1 VAQRWPGDRLF
12 AVMLFRLVLRLIG
25 LPALLLLLAAPAPG
39 QTPTIGIIDFYGLR
53 HVSEE
58 QARQA
63 LSIKVGDDLPDSPT
77 AAQHRLE
84 ALPGVLHARLNA
96 VCCDAGKAIIFVG
109 IEEKGS
115 PRSRL
120 RRAPKGKVGLRAD
133 VIAAG
138 KESENALMDAVSKGD
153 TLEDDSQ
160 GHALMH
166 NPALRA
172 VQERFI
178 VYAAR
183 DLRNLRDVLRNS
195 ADAGQ
200 RALAAE
206 VLGYATDKRAV
217 VPDLEYAMSDV
228 DDGARNNAMR
238 ALGVIAGFARK
249 KPELGIVIHAH
260 PFVNLLNSLVWTDRN
275 KASLTL
281 MFLTESRDPALLA
294 DLHDHALPALIE
306 MARWKSAGHAE
317 PAFMILGRIGGLSE
331 KAIHDALERGDRE
344 TVIARS
350 KE

>member
-1 VAQRWPGDRLF
+1 MPPV
-12 AVMLFRLVLRLIG
+12 
-25 LPALLLLLAAPAPG
+25 
-39 QTPTIGIIDFYGLR
+39 GIIDFYGLR

-63 LSIKVGDDLPDSPT
+63 LAIKVGDDLPDSPA

-84 ALPGVLHARLNA
+84 ALPGVLHARFE
-96 VCCDAGKAIIFVG
+96 VICCNAGKTILFVG
-109 IEEKGS
+109 IEEKSS
-115 PRSRL
+115 PKLGL
-120 RRAPKGKVGLRAD
+120 RKAPKGKVGLRAD

-138 KESENALMDAVSKGD
+138 KELANAVMDAMLKGD
-153 TLEDDSQ
+153 TQEDDSQ

-172 VQERFI
+172 MQERFI

-217 VPDLEYAMSDV
+217 VPDLEYAMSDIDSGV
-228 DDGARNNAMR
+228 RNNALR

-249 KPELGIVIHAH
+249 RPELGIVVHTH
-260 PFVNLLNSLVWTDRN
+260 PFVNLLNSPVWWDRN
-275 KASLTL
+275 KASLALT
-281 MFLTESRDPALLA
+281 FLTESRDPALLA

-317 PAFMILGRIGGLSE
+317 PAVMIMGRIGGLSE
-331 KAIHDALERGDRE
+331 KEIQDARERGDSE
-344 TVIARS
+344 SVIAAALKPRPGS
-350 KE
+350 SNP